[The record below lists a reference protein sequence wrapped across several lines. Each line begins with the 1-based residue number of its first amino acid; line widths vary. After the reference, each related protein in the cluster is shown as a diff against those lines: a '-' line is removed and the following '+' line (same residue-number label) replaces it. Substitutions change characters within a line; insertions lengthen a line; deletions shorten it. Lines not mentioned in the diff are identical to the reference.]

1 MELTPSHP
9 QNAADHLVS
18 PHKRMLV
25 AAFLGGV
32 VFAVLPDDWRF
43 SARILAAWDCGA
55 LAYIG
60 MAAMVMRDTDPA
72 EMRRRAMMYDEPRL
86 SFVILTVLAILA
98 SFLAI
103 FFEFSAAKTNPA
115 GPAIPVAL
123 GTFTLATSWAL
134 THVMFTMH
142 YAHLQYGDGDAA
154 GGIQRPEKGDPNY
167 TDLLYFSFLI
177 GCATETSDFMSV
189 KSGVRRFMILHSV
202 VAYFFNVVIIA
213 LTISVISSFV

>member
-1 MELTPSHP
+1 MDTVPARPRVL
-9 QNAADHLVS
+9 ADRLVS
-18 PHKRMLV
+18 PHWRMFI
-25 AAFLGGV
+25 AAFLGGTF
-32 VFAVLPDDWRF
+32 FALLPDSWRL
-43 SARILAAWDCGA
+43 SMRVLCGWDVGA
-55 LAYIG
+55 LSYIG

-72 EMRRRAMMYDEPRL
+72 TMRRRATMYDEPQL
-86 SFVILTVLAILA
+86 SFVILTLCAVLA

-103 FFEFSAAKTNPA
+103 FLEFSAAKTA
-115 GPAIPVAL
+115 ATGPVLPVAL
-123 GTFTLATSWAL
+123 GAFTLAVSWTL
-134 THVMFTMH
+134 THTMFTMH
-142 YAHLQYGDGDAA
+142 YAHLHYGDGDAA